1 MRTLEKIV
9 LDKLFKINHV
19 MLSNQAVTPIF
30 FHIILFL
37 SFAQI
42 LFNIFYKVDIYN
54 EFSSPIGRVDLV
66 AAGDN

>member
-19 MLSNQAVTPIF
+19 MLSNQAVTPIV
-30 FHIILFL
+30 FHIVLFL
-37 SFAQI
+37 SFTQI

-54 EFSSPIGRVDLV
+54 EFSSPIGNVDLV